1 MSVLLFGGYR
11 RILAEGVAIRMPG
24 LHPIGGRA
32 TPFTSWGYSPCRKK
46 EVGIVRKKIPGLRK
60 ILRPW
65 IGWNTPMMLLMDR
78 TCCPSHIRRYNRK
91 SGCPSGS

>member
-32 TPFTSWGYSPCRKK
+32 TPFTSWATPLPEERGWYCQK
-46 EVGIVRKKIPGLRK
+46 ENPRF
-60 ILRPW
+60 
-65 IGWNTPMMLLMDR
+65 T
-78 TCCPSHIRRYNRK
+78 
-91 SGCPSGS
+91 

>member
-24 LHPIGGRA
+24 LHPIGERA
-32 TPFTSWGYSPCRKK
+32 TPFTSWGYTPCRKK

-60 ILRPW
+60 ILRLW
-65 IGWNTPMMLLMDR
+65 IGWSTPMMLLMDR
-78 TCCPSHIRRYNRK
+78 TCCPSHIRCYNRK

>member
-32 TPFTSWGYSPCRKK
+32 TPFTSWGYTPCPEERGWYCQK
-46 EVGIVRKKIPGLRK
+46 ENPRF
-60 ILRPW
+60 
-65 IGWNTPMMLLMDR
+65 T
-78 TCCPSHIRRYNRK
+78 
-91 SGCPSGS
+91 